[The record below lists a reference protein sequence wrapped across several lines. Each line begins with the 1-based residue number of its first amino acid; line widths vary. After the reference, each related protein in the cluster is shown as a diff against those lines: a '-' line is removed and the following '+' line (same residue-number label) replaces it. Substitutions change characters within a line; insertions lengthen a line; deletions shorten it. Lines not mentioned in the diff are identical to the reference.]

1 MSGILYV
8 VGTPIGNLKDIT
20 FRAVE
25 VLSSVDFVVAE
36 SRERALKLLS
46 HLEIKKP
53 ITTIN
58 SYSEEGRAKTVVD
71 QLKRGK
77 QAALI
82 TAAGTPCISDPGD
95 KIVRRCYEAD
105 IPVESIPGASAV
117 IAALSI
123 CGLSPDRF
131 IFYGFLPQKTGKKR
145 KILADLLSGPYAV
158 VLYESPRRVAETLNL
173 IKEADENRMVVVY
186 REITKV
192 YEETIRGSASEVCDA
207 VNEGETRGE
216 YTIVVQGK
224 TKQTSF

>member
-1 MSGILYV
+1 MAGILFV

-25 VLSSVDFVVAE
+25 VLSEVDFIVAE

-53 ITTIN
+53 VTTIN
-58 SYSEEGRAKTVVD
+58 TFSEENRAKTIVD

-77 QAALI
+77 SAALI

-95 KIVRRCYEAD
+95 KVVRKCHEAD
-105 IPVESIPGASAV
+105 IAVEAVPGPSAA
-117 IAALSI
+117 IAALSVS
-123 CGLSPDRF
+123 GLSPDRF
-131 IFYGFLPQKTGKKR
+131 VFYGFLPQKKGKKR
-145 KILADLLSGPYAV
+145 KILAELLAGPYAT
-158 VLYESPRRVAETLNL
+158 VLYESPRRVAETLSL
-173 IKEADENRMVVVY
+173 INDEDTERMVVVY

-192 YEETIRGSASEVCDA
+192 YEETIRGTAAEVSEI
-207 VNEGETRGE
+207 VNESETRGE

-224 TKQTSF
+224 TKKPSS